1 MNKVS
6 YCFQKNSIWYYRKKI
21 PISLNAKSPDFK
33 ISLKNLLGKD
43 RYYTAVLNN
52 SIFQIISLLNNQIE
66 LYFLKKESV
75 TLLELSEF
83 AKNLI
88 LRYENKALNLDND
101 YVNLNL
107 EQKEVEEARFNGL
120 SFVNED
126 GVKFKGHTKIALEKE
141 LSELREAYEKDLKQ
155 LYIKKAN
162 DILKRQNII
171 SKNEIEEIKEEEFA
185 LFSENLVKKEIEVIN
200 QDLNNYNRLDKS
212 SSSNTIKLDD
222 LKNIPELKA
231 FFVQK
236 ENENWE
242 LFIDTYISNYKRRN
256 IKKNT
261 LRLVEVT
268 LTIFKMLLEGDEK
281 FGVPKRFLAKMNLD
295 DIQQIKV
302 LMLELPNLRAK
313 ELIDWREKG
322 IIYTIH
328 KAKNLG
334 LKKLLMSG
342 VNSMT
347 SIFIRFLKDLK
358 LYEPKIFG
366 DLNIDLFEKLRIEA
380 RELSKEDLEFN
391 QNNRKIGLESS
402 ILSHFLKDRYN
413 VEIEAAKGQAARN
426 FTRHTSHSPHA
437 FWSVILGAFTGAR
450 PDELAQL
457 NISDIKKNEDRIFYL
472 KIIDDEDKSLK
483 TENAIREIPIS
494 EQILEL
500 GFLNFVLE
508 RKKVKAKKL
517 FDLEKNKDG
526 KYKEFQRSFN
536 LDIKKFVELHYK
548 NEYENAKA
556 PSFYDLRSFFITK
569 FLANDYNNFDKLI
582 ILKKAVGH
590 TIAKLKN
597 DITLDVYERG
607 KINYRQVYNLISSTD
622 FGIDEGYNVLKKK
635 MQEKYKEIL
644 FDIEL

>member
-1 MNKVS
+1 MNRVS
-6 YCFQKNSIWYYRKKI
+6 YCFQKNSTWYYRKKI
-21 PISLNAKSPDFK
+21 PILLNAKSPDFK
-33 ISLKNLLGKD
+33 ISLKSLLGKD
-43 RYYTAVLNN
+43 RYYTSVLNN

-66 LYFLKKESV
+66 LYFLRKESV

-101 YVNLNL
+101 YVNLTL
-107 EQKEVEEARFNGL
+107 EQKEVEEARFDGL

-141 LSELREAYEKDLKQ
+141 LSELKEAYEKDLKQ

-200 QDLNNYNRLDKS
+200 QDLNNYNKLNKS
-212 SSSNTIKLDD
+212 SSINTIKLDD

-268 LTIFKMLLEGDEK
+268 LTIFKMLINGDEK

-313 ELIDWREKG
+313 ELIDWRKKG

-334 LKKLLMSG
+334 LKKLLVTG
-342 VNSMT
+342 INSMI

-358 LYEPKIFG
+358 MYQPEIFG
-366 DLNIDLFEKLRIEA
+366 NLNIDLFEKLRIEI
-380 RELSKEDLEFN
+380 RELSKEDLEYN
-391 QNNRKIGLESS
+391 KKNKKIGLESS

-426 FTRHTSHSPHA
+426 FTRHTSHSPHT

-457 NISDIKKNEDRIFYL
+457 NISDIKKSEDGIFYL